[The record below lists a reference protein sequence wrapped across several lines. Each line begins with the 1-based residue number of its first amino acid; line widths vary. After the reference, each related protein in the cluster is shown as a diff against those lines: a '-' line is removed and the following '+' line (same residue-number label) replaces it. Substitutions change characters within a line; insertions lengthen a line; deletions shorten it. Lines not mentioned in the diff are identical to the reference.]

1 MNDVDDLDE
10 LVRELGPPLRRTLR
24 RVAAEIIDDGSTTS
38 LWANSDGPVS
48 PPVEKDMALVELES
62 TTRAQT
68 PTEHHPRRRIAS
80 IIVAAAAVVVVAIAG
95 VVLSRRDDDTA
106 ADQQAEAIAESFMR
120 AWAVGDGEAV
130 AASMSPDGSFDAW
143 TAETLP
149 ALDDWHQAM
158 EWRYR
163 DEGCEVMSPDRVS
176 CEYTVENDLTRAF
189 GTGPVAGTLFLDI
202 DGGAVSGVIDDLNV
216 AAYEDIWQAF
226 ADWVRT
232 NHPDDVDRMYAFAAG
247 HALVDPISIALWSR
261 HAGEFVESG
270 GAYLAR
276 ARAICT
282 TAHETYDITAG
293 EAESQAADFA
303 LAADTLEDA
312 VVELRSLPAP
322 EAAGERFDR
331 GYTVLGHLVDSLRQL
346 AADPAAT
353 TAANGP
359 ASSADQDLTNL
370 LNQVAHLQIGLERCA
385 INPLR

>member
-1 MNDVDDLDE
+1 
-10 LVRELGPPLRRTLR
+10 
-24 RVAAEIIDDGSTTS
+24 
-38 LWANSDGPVS
+38 
-48 PPVEKDMALVELES
+48 
-62 TTRAQT
+62 
-68 PTEHHPRRRIAS
+68 
-80 IIVAAAAVVVVAIAG
+80 
-95 VVLSRRDDDTA
+95 
-106 ADQQAEAIAESFMR
+106 
-120 AWAVGDGEAV
+120 
-130 AASMSPDGSFDAW
+130 
-143 TAETLP
+143 
-149 ALDDWHQAM
+149 
-158 EWRYR
+158 
-163 DEGCEVMSPDRVS
+163 MSPDRVS

-202 DGGAVSGVIDDLNV
+202 DGGTVSGVVDDLNV
-216 AAYEDIWQAF
+216 AAYEDIWKAF

-282 TAHETYDITAG
+282 KAHETYDITAG
-293 EAESQAADFA
+293 EAESEAADFT
-303 LAADTLEDA
+303 LAADILEDA

-346 AADPAAT
+346 AADTAAT

-359 ASSADQDLTNL
+359 ASSADQ
-370 LNQVAHLQIGLERCA
+370 I
-385 INPLR
+385 